1 MQKINLSLKI
11 GALLFTCF
19 SIFSCSASDTTTFAS
34 NDCNPCKMFVTA
46 TSVQGNFGSASMAD
60 LICANDVNKP
70 NDGDTYKALI
80 AYGNGS
86 RRACTT
92 ANCMTG
98 GKSENTD
105 WVLHA
110 STSYT
115 RVDGTAIATTDGAGI
130 ITSFP
135 IANAVSTTAA
145 IEAWTG
151 FTNATAWTSAAADNC
166 TNWTSV
172 SGSAPP
178 SGSSGIVNSTT
189 NFNSV
194 FAFTYNCNQSKRF
207 ICVQQ

>member
-1 MQKINLSLKI
+1 MKKINFNFTKVILLLS
-11 GALLFTCF
+11 CF
-19 SIFSCSASDTTTFAS
+19 SIFACSPSDTTTFES
-34 NDCNPCKMFVTA
+34 SDCNPCKMFVTA
-46 TSVQGNFGSASMAD
+46 TATQGNFGSASVAD
-60 LICANDVNKP
+60 LICTNDANKP

-92 ANCMTG
+92 ANCVTG
-98 GKSENTD
+98 GKNENVD

-115 RVDGTAIATTDGAGI
+115 RADGTAIATTDGAGI

-135 IANAVSTTAA
+135 IANAVSTTAS

-151 FTNATAWTSAAADNC
+151 FTNATAWTSAATDNC
-166 TNWTSV
+166 TNWTST
-172 SGSAPP
+172 SSSNPP
-178 SGSSGIVNSTT
+178 GGNTAIVNGTT
-189 NFNSV
+189 SYGSV
-194 FAFTYNCNQSKRF
+194 FAFAYTCNQTKRL